1 MSAAESPWQEARP
14 ASRTGTPMRL
24 AIVAGYTLVREAL
37 EHLLGDGHELTVIA
51 SVMTSAD
58 AVELVRAQAPDALL
72 LVHTGSAMDELDIV
86 QRIAAMH
93 RSTRLLVLSTETSES
108 TALRMLRAGA
118 HGILAPESSAEE
130 VRAALRAVHV
140 GEIYLTEDLQRAC
153 AERYLGVTPD
163 RSPEASLTD
172 REYQVLRLLA
182 HGYVNREIAGQ
193 LGVGVKTIDTHRAN
207 LLRKLGLRHNVDL
220 VRFAIRQRIIEP

>member
-1 MSAAESPWQEARP
+1 MTAATKA
-14 ASRTGTPMRL
+14 RTGTRARGKAHGPIRV
-24 AIVAGYTLVREAL
+24 AIVAGYALVREAL
-37 EHLLGDGHELTVIA
+37 EHLLASADDLLVVA
-51 SVMTSAD
+51 SVVTSSD
-58 AVELVRAQAPDALL
+58 AVELVRTEEPDALL

-86 QRIAAMH
+86 QRVTALE
-93 RSTRLLVLSTETSES
+93 RTTRLLVLSTETGES
-108 TALRMLRAGA
+108 AALRMLRAGA
-118 HGILAPESSAEE
+118 HGILEPETSAAQ
-130 VRAALRAVHV
+130 VRAALDTVH
-140 GEIYLTEDLQRAC
+140 GGDIYLTEDLQRAC

-172 REYQVLRLLA
+172 REFQVLRLLA
-182 HGYVNREIAGQ
+182 HGYVNREIAEQ